1 MALPEQPPRHLL
13 DIQSLSDDDL
23 TWLIARAQ
31 ALAAGQTPS
40 KIDRTV
46 VNLFFEP
53 STRTRVSFEL
63 AALRLNMRV
72 ISVERERSSSTKGE
86 SLEDTAANLAAMGVD
101 GLIIRHPETG
111 RCHSLAGEL
120 ASPVQLLNAGD
131 GSGHHPSQALLD
143 VATLA
148 SAGIALEGAQVAIVG
163 DIVRSRVA
171 SSDISAF
178 LRCNVAEIRLSG
190 PESWMPESLPSRVSY
205 YPTIVD
211 AVEGADV
218 IIMLRIQRERMEQG
232 VWPDGDD
239 YHHQWGLRTEHLK
252 IASPGCRVLHPGP
265 INRGVEISNE
275 VADGERSLIL
285 QQVRMGVFMRMAIME
300 WLFGADEVLPR
311 G

>member
-31 ALAAGQTPS
+31 ALAAGQKPS
-40 KIDRTV
+40 KIDRSV

-63 AALRLNMRV
+63 AALRLSMRV

-86 SLEDTAANLAAMGVD
+86 SLEDTAANLAAMGID

-111 RCHSLAGEL
+111 RCHALARELAG
-120 ASPVQLLNAGD
+120 PVQLLNAGD

-148 SAGIALEGAQVAIVG
+148 AAGIALEGARVAMVG
-163 DIVRSRVA
+163 DIIRSRVA
-171 SSDISAF
+171 SSDICAF

-190 PESWMPESLPSRVSY
+190 PESWMPERLPTRVSY
-205 YPTIVD
+205 CPTIVD

-232 VWPDGDD
+232 IWPDSAD
-239 YHHQWGLRTEHLK
+239 YHQEWGLRTEHLQL
-252 IASPGCRVLHPGP
+252 ASPGCRVMHPGP
-265 INRGVEISNE
+265 INRGVEISNA
-275 VADGERSLIL
+275 VADGARSLIL

-300 WLFGADEVLPR
+300 WLFGADQVLPR